1 MIEQGKTKR
10 TVGKTVSLILCGSAF
25 IAAGLNHFFNPS
37 IYCKIMPSYL
47 PYPLELVYISGVF
60 EVLGGVGLLMP
71 ALRPI
76 AVWGL
81 LLLLLAV
88 YPANINMALHP
99 ELTPK
104 LPVLVLYLRLPLQFA
119 LMYWVWSLRDK
130 QKNLLPVDSEAKA

>member
-1 MIEQGKTKR
+1 MIEQSRSKHS
-10 TVGKTVSLILCGSAF
+10 VGKIISLVLCGFAF
-25 IAAGLNHFFNPS
+25 IAAGLNHFFAPS

-60 EVLGGVGLLMP
+60 EVLGGVGLFLP
-71 ALRPI
+71 ALRQI

-104 LPVLVLYLRLPLQFA
+104 LPIFVLYLRLPLQFA

-130 QKNLLPVDSEAKA
+130 QKNLLPDDSEAKA